1 MAHTSRLHDVE
12 VMVGRGTLAVLIG
25 LGLAAFL
32 ILALGATI
40 YDIGRWLAAW

>member
-1 MAHTSRLHDVE
+1 MAHTNRLHDVE
-12 VMVGRGTLAVLIG
+12 MVGRGTLAVLIG

-32 ILALGATI
+32 IMAAGATV

>member
-1 MAHTSRLHDVE
+1 
-12 VMVGRGTLAVLIG
+12 MVGRGTLAVLIG